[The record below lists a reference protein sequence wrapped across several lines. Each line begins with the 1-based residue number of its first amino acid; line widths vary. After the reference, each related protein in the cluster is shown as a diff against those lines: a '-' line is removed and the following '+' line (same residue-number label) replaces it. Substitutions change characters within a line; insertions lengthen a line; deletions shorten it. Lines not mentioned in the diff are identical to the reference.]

1 MLISTALFTL
11 NYIYKCTDVF
21 VFKNI
26 LQSKLVWRLTNLT
39 HSVMDARKQVWN
51 DMVRILMGTLKK
63 RCTKRVKV
71 MRFQMRMLLH
81 VYCHFRHGNGK
92 KEFDSTVFS
101 CEPIISHLWNG

>member
-1 MLISTALFTL
+1 
-11 NYIYKCTDVF
+11 
-21 VFKNI
+21 
-26 LQSKLVWRLTNLT
+26 
-39 HSVMDARKQVWN
+39 MDARKQVWN

-101 CEPIISHLWNG
+101 SEPIISHLWNG